1 LNKNKKI
8 YDVETVVQKYMENP
22 EITQL
27 PQIQDAM
34 SSWSCKECGICH
46 EEMDNPIVTGCSH
59 FFCASCIKDQLACP
73 ICLQPIDPIK
83 GIIPLPKKKE
93 VEKELPRTHC
103 NSTKLNSVLDELN
116 QIFTQD
122 PSNKCIIFS
131 QWTTM
136 LNLVEITLKTA
147 NYKFERLDG
156 SMLQAQRTAAIN
168 SFSTDPNIKIFL
180 ISMKAGGL
188 GLNLVAA
195 SHVLLLDPWWN
206 PAAEEQAIDRVHRL
220 GQTKPV
226 FVTHF
231 IIQGSVEEKIL
242 DLQEKKRALIKGALG
257 NGSRNKENRL
267 EELSLLF
274 TS

>member
-1 LNKNKKI
+1 
-8 YDVETVVQKYMENP
+8 MENP
-22 EITQL
+22 EIGQL
-27 PQIQDAM
+27 PQIQDVM
-34 SSWSCKECGICH
+34 CSWCSKECGICH
-46 EEMDNPIVTGCSH
+46 EEMESPIVTGCSH
-59 FFCASCIKDQLACP
+59 FFCGSCIKEQTICP
-73 ICLQPIDPIK
+73 ICFQQIDPIK

-93 VEKELPRTHC
+93 NQEKEQPRAHC
-103 NSTKLNSVLDELN
+103 NSTKLNSVLEEL
-116 QIFTQD
+116 QLIFAPD
-122 PSNKCIIFS
+122 PTNKCIIFS

-136 LNLVEITLKTA
+136 LDLVETTLKTA
-147 NYKFERLDG
+147 NYKFVRLDG
-156 SMLQAQRTAAIN
+156 SLAPAQRTVAIN
-168 SFSTDPNIKIFL
+168 TFSNDPDVKVFL

-226 FVTHF
+226 YVTRF

-242 DLQEKKRALIKGALG
+242 ELQDKKRALIKGALG
-257 NGSRNKENRL
+257 TGPRSKENRL

>member
-1 LNKNKKI
+1 
-8 YDVETVVQKYMENP
+8 MENP
-22 EITQL
+22 EIAQL
-27 PQIQDAM
+27 PQIQDVMCA
-34 SSWSCKECGICH
+34 WSCKECGICH
-46 EEMDNPIVTGCSH
+46 EEMDSPIVTVCSH
-59 FFCASCIKDQLACP
+59 FFCAGCIKEQLTCP
-73 ICLQPIDPIK
+73 ICFQQIDPIK

-93 VEKELPRTHC
+93 VIEKELPRAHC
-103 NSTKLNSVLDELN
+103 NSTKLNSILDELS
-116 QIFTQD
+116 QTFAQD

-136 LNLVEITLKTA
+136 LNLVETTLKTA

-156 SMLQAQRTAAIN
+156 SMVQAQRTVAIN
-168 SFSTDPNIKIFL
+168 SFSNDPDVKIFL

-195 SHVLLLDPWWN
+195 SHVFLLDPWWN

-242 DLQEKKRALIKGALG
+242 ELQEKKKAIIKGALG
-257 NGSRNKENRL
+257 NGPRSKENRL